1 MTETTKMAE
10 IAKESNG
17 KKDKK
22 QNLWKMFRRKKG
34 NNTTSTTKKSK
45 SQTDNSKD
53 ILGNLFSKKSFFFL
67 GYFFRLPQ
75 IWINLL
81 LSYKK

>member
-45 SQTDNSKD
+45 SQTDKSKD
-53 ILGNLFSKKSFFFL
+53 ILGNLFSKKSFFF
-67 GYFFRLPQ
+67 
-75 IWINLL
+75 
-81 LSYKK
+81 

>member
-34 NNTTSTTKKSK
+34 NDTTSTTKKSK
-45 SQTDNSKD
+45 SQTDKSKD
-53 ILGNLFSKKSFFFL
+53 ILGNLFSKKSFFF
-67 GYFFRLPQ
+67 
-75 IWINLL
+75 
-81 LSYKK
+81 

>member
-17 KKDKK
+17 KKEKK
-22 QNLWKMFRRKKG
+22 QNLWKVFRRKKG
-34 NNTTSTTKKSK
+34 NNTTLTTKKSK

-53 ILGNLFSKKSFFFL
+53 ILGEFFSKNHSFPKLVLFRNMISTSHLNFF
-67 GYFFRLPQ
+67 
-75 IWINLL
+75 
-81 LSYKK
+81 

>member
-1 MTETTKMAE
+1 MAE

-53 ILGNLFSKKSFFFL
+53 ILGNLL
-67 GYFFRLPQ
+67 
-75 IWINLL
+75 
-81 LSYKK
+81 